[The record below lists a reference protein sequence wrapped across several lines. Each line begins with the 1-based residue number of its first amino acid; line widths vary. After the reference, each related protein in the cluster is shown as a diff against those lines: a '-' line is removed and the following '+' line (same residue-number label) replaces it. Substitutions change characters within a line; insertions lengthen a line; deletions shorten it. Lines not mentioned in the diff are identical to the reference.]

1 MVEKRGRGGGG
12 RGTKRREGEV
22 VGGQVG
28 ERVRGQREEGEER
41 WRVRA
46 RCFAMGCV
54 AIAELLCVK
63 WKIRGAKHVRLAKS
77 LYVVPSH
84 SFIRAF
90 MAILV

>member
-1 MVEKRGRGGGG
+1 MGN
-12 RGTKRREGEV
+12 
-22 VGGQVG
+22 
-28 ERVRGQREEGEER
+28 GQREEGEER

-90 MAILV
+90 IAILV